1 MDTLVYGGQM
11 LYHNY
16 LEMLLGSRVKVKV
29 LRTLCRHRGKEFTIR
44 ELAEFLNVSHMG
56 VRKALNDL
64 YKVNAIRIRVIGKS
78 HTIALN
84 AESYAGDLADKVFR
98 TEEETLGELV
108 KLLKKGLSD
117 PAITSALI
125 FGSVARG
132 EEDPL
137 SDIDLFTLT
146 KDKEKAEVAIS
157 ELQREVSNRFG
168 NAISPYILSQ
178 GQLADKDKSQIL
190 EEIRKKHI
198 VVRGEPLE

>member
-11 LYHNY
+11 LYRNY

-64 YKVNAIRIRVIGKS
+64 YKMNAIRIRVIGKS

-84 AESYAGDLADKVFR
+84 AESYAGELADKVFR

-137 SDIDLFTLT
+137 SDIDLFILT

>member
-1 MDTLVYGGQM
+1 M

-137 SDIDLFTLT
+137 SDIDLFILT

>member
-1 MDTLVYGGQM
+1 M
-11 LYHNY
+11 LYRNY

-64 YKVNAIRIRVIGKS
+64 YKMNAIRIRVIGKS

-84 AESYAGDLADKVFR
+84 AESYAGELSDKVFR

-137 SDIDLFTLT
+137 SDIDLFILT

-198 VVRGEPLE
+198 VVRGEPLG

>member
-137 SDIDLFTLT
+137 SDIDLFILT

>member
-1 MDTLVYGGQM
+1 M

-137 SDIDLFTLT
+137 SDIDLFILT

-198 VVRGEPLE
+198 VVRGEPLG

>member
-1 MDTLVYGGQM
+1 M

>member
-64 YKVNAIRIRVIGKS
+64 YKMNAIRIRVIGKS

-84 AESYAGDLADKVFR
+84 AESYAGELADKVFR

-137 SDIDLFTLT
+137 SDIDLFILT

>member
-1 MDTLVYGGQM
+1 M

-137 SDIDLFTLT
+137 SDIDLFILT

-198 VVRGEPLE
+198 VVRGEPLK